1 MKKSNRDDL
10 SSPQKGGQRGA
21 VNRLSDLFNSSLL
34 GGGREGANI
43 LSIYFTAGYPEL
55 NDTVSILQT
64 LEEAGVDLV
73 EIGMPFSDPL
83 ADGPT
88 IQASSLKALNNGM
101 SLKVLFEQ
109 LKGFR
114 EKVSIPVILMG
125 YFNTVMK
132 YGVENFLNSCEE
144 VGVDGTILP
153 DLPFDEYNEKY
164 AKDFEARGLSNIFL
178 ITPQTPDDRIKL
190 IDEHSTSF
198 IYMVSSAA
206 VTGAKKDVSE
216 KQIEYFKRVN
226 ALGLGHPPLIGFG
239 ISNKETFRRACQYS
253 KGAIVGSAFIKLL
266 DEYGNDPEKIKE
278 FIKSLKDE

>member
-1 MKKSNRDDL
+1 MNRINKTLAEKD
-10 SSPQKGGQRGA
+10 
-21 VNRLSDLFNSSLL
+21 
-34 GGGREGANI
+34 NI
-43 LSIYFTAGYPEL
+43 LSIYFTAGFPEL
-55 NDTVSILQT
+55 NDTVSVLQT
-64 LEEAGVDLV
+64 LEDTGVDLV

-125 YFNTVMK
+125 YFNTVLK
-132 YGVENFLNSCEE
+132 YGVQNFLASCEE

-153 DLPFDEYNEKY
+153 DLPFEEYNEKY
-164 AKDFEARGLSNIFL
+164 ASDFESKELSNVFL
-178 ITPQTPDDRIKL
+178 ITPQTPVERIKL

-216 KQIEYFKRVN
+216 KQLEYFKRVN
-226 ALGLGHPPLIGFG
+226 GLGLKHPTLIGFG
-239 ISNKETFRRACQYS
+239 ISDRNTFERACQYS

-266 DEYGNDPEKIKE
+266 NEYGNDPKKIKE
-278 FIKSLKDE
+278 FINSLKK